1 MVYRTTIQ
9 MSFKKNKYLVVRKAV
24 PEVIA
29 NVAYHYLLL
38 KREVFNRCNKK
49 GIKLNHFGTNGDP
62 MITNSYCHYSDI
74 LMETLLAELIPTVK
88 TKTKIDI
95 IPTYSYCRLY
105 VKGDELL
112 KHKDRPS
119 CAISTTLFLGGD
131 SWPIYL
137 EPNIKINLKIGDML
151 IYDGCELEHWRQKFT
166 GNECAQVFLHYN
178 DCKNKDFQFDTR
190 PMLGL
195 PKEFKNA

>member
-1 MVYRTTIQ
+1 

-38 KREVFNRCNKK
+38 KREVFNKCNEK
-49 GIKLNHFGTNGDP
+49 GLQLNHFGTYEDKQIP
-62 MITNSYCHYSDI
+62 NSYSHYSDI
-74 LMETLLAELIPTVK
+74 LMETLLAELISTVK
-88 TKTKIDI
+88 NKTKIDV

-105 VKGDELL
+105 KKGDELI

-131 SWPIYL
+131 PWSIYL
-137 EPNIKINLKIGDML
+137 EPNIKVDLKIGDML
-151 IYDGCELEHWRQKFT
+151 IYAGCELEHWRKPFK

-178 DCKNKDFQFDTR
+178 DSKNKDFQFDKR

-195 PKEFKNA
+195 PMEFKHA

>member
-1 MVYRTTIQ
+1 M
-9 MSFKKNKYLVVRKAV
+9 
-24 PEVIA
+24 
-29 NVAYHYLLL
+29 
-38 KREVFNRCNKK
+38 
-49 GIKLNHFGTNGDP
+49 
-62 MITNSYCHYSDI
+62 
-74 LMETLLAELIPTVK
+74 
-88 TKTKIDI
+88 
-95 IPTYSYCRLY
+95 
-105 VKGDELL
+105 

-137 EPNIKINLKIGDML
+137 EPNIKINLKVGDML

-178 DCKNKDFQFDTR
+178 DYKNKDFKFDNR